1 MGDSLS
7 ILCVI
12 IFIVLNQNTAVKV
25 MFLQVQIKEHLFLIL
40 NDFREVNS
48 LKNKNKKELN
58 DDMLKNL
65 DKSTVEKKMKELEE
79 LIEEIKER
87 ELQKTTD
94 ENRKKA
100 ILNAYNKAINGL
112 NEAKEKIENSME

>member
-1 MGDSLS
+1 MCYYIHSIKSKYCCKGNVFTDS
-7 ILCVI
+7 
-12 IFIVLNQNTAVKV
+12 NQRT
-25 MFLQVQIKEHLFLIL
+25 LFLIL

>member
-25 MFLQVQIKEHLFLIL
+25 MFLQIQIKEHLFLIL

-48 LKNKNKKELN
+48 VKNKNKKELN

-87 ELQKTTD
+87 IT
-94 ENRKKA
+94 RKQPMRT
-100 ILNAYNKAINGL
+100 
-112 NEAKEKIENSME
+112 EKKPF